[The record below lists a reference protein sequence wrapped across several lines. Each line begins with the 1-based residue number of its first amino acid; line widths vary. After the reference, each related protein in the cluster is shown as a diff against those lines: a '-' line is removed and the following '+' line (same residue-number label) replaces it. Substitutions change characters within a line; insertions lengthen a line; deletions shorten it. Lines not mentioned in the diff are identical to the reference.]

1 MTIRLDLHFAT
12 IDIVD
17 YDILSTE
24 VRSYLKFCARKCDCI
39 IDENGRVS
47 GLIQLYSAFIYMVS
61 TTFDVYIRKGV

>member
-1 MTIRLDLHFAT
+1 MTLRLDLHFVN

-17 YDILSTE
+17 YDILTPE
-24 VRSYLKFCARKCDCI
+24 VRNYLKFCARKCDCT

-61 TTFDVYIRKGV
+61 TVYDVYIRKGV